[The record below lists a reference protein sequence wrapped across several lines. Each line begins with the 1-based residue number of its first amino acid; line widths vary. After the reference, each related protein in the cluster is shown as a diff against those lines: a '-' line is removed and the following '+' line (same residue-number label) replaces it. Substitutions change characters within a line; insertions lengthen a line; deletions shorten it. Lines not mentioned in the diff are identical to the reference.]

1 MKRSYYK
8 TKNALLSSTLEEQID
23 TLLYINA
30 KACEQSVK
38 NLIRVNNLSIDDLKE
53 RNIKIGPLVLGEA
66 YYHEVDEYYEVIG
79 FLVESECEFHE
90 NRIKTYGFRSIY
102 FGKCHECA
110 PVDFDEG
117 YSLEPSGKIPN
128 GLGDYVEIFQVLRN
142 QNEVDKCI
150 KENKID
156 INKYLEENSML
167 LSEKKQIKKE
177 RASANMEV

>member
-1 MKRSYYK
+1 MKRRYYK
-8 TKNALLSSTLEEQID
+8 TKNDLLSSTLKEQID

-38 NLIRVNNLSIDDLKE
+38 NLIRGNNLSIDDLKE

-79 FLVESECEFHE
+79 FLVESECEFHG

-156 INKYLEENSML
+156 INKYLEENGML